1 MDTASPEIVRLPAV
15 HLGFAA
21 QTDRGLVVPVVRD
34 AHARTTEELAAEIAR
49 LTDAA
54 RGPAG

>member
-1 MDTASPEIVRLPAV
+1 MRLPAV

-34 AHARTTEELAAEIAR
+34 AHARTAEELSAEIAR
-49 LTDAA
+49 LTEAA
-54 RGPAG
+54 RAGGSPWPS